1 MKNYCIIF
9 FISLLLCSCDEV
21 QKSDELI
28 SKSPD
33 GKAEISIK
41 GTKTTFADPWE
52 TTIKMSGYGHD
63 QSAELELY
71 PKKLN
76 KEAVT
81 FNWQTNNLCKVV
93 VKEMDDSPRTLV
105 IEILP
110 EKLDLHEE

>member
-1 MKNYCIIF
+1 MKNYGF
-9 FISLLLCSCDEV
+9 FFLFALALYSCDEV

-41 GTKTTFADPWE
+41 GTKSNFADPWE
-52 TTIKMSGYGHD
+52 TTIKISGYGHD
-63 QSAELELY
+63 QSAGLELY

-93 VKEMDDSPRTLV
+93 VTELDNSPRTLV